1 MSGRTSTLRV
11 RHSQVSRTL
20 RGLRPLPCTFAKKI
34 MLRTMAVN
42 LPVHFV
48 PIFLRSLFMGCIHVP
63 GTDRKLYISAID
75 YISFGES
82 RTDPSYTPFLP
93 FTTFPPPNHAVLNW
107 HHYIRS
113 THNSPKYPQIRQ
125 YSSMEIELHPV
136 VSLLPETFSVLVAP
150 LELMAGA
157 LNSHLELQRYKVLH
171 VCGNYCLESSAS

>member
-1 MSGRTSTLRV
+1 MIIGSLGFFFKGHVGSDFDPPGSAFTSEPNPPG
-11 RHSQVSRTL
+11 SSSS
-20 RGLRPLPCTFAKKI
+20 PPCTFAKKI

-48 PIFLRSLFMGCIHVP
+48 PNFLRPLFMGCIHVP

-75 YISFGES
+75 YIVIGES

-93 FTTFPPPNHAVLNW
+93 FTTFPPPNHAVLNS

-136 VSLLPETFSVLVAP
+136 VSLLE
-150 LELMAGA
+150 
-157 LNSHLELQRYKVLH
+157 
-171 VCGNYCLESSAS
+171 

>member
-1 MSGRTSTLRV
+1 MF
-11 RHSQVSRTL
+11 
-20 RGLRPLPCTFAKKI
+20 RGQI
-34 MLRTMAVN
+34 EN
-42 LPVHFV
+42 
-48 PIFLRSLFMGCIHVP
+48 
-63 GTDRKLYISAID
+63 YISRQLTIYHSAKVVLIPPTLH
-75 YISFGES
+75 FFPS
-82 RTDPSYTPFLP
+82 RLSL
-93 FTTFPPPNHAVLNW
+93 PPNHAVLNS